1 MYTVYANCRTRQF
14 KLNSITSTVGTSIV
28 SQLTDEL
35 IIVKQHA
42 FDVLIII
49 IVTWILTSVE
59 IIFGTPAADRA
70 PLCKH
75 SYNENAVSTL
85 SVGSSDSAGDVSDT
99 LLDQQPTALISRGE
113 EDEVTSTDSILHPT
127 VASLP
132 SSSFS
137 SELILT

>member
-59 IIFGTPAADRA
+59 MGGTPAAGRA

-99 LLDQQPTALISRGE
+99 LLDQQPTALICRGE